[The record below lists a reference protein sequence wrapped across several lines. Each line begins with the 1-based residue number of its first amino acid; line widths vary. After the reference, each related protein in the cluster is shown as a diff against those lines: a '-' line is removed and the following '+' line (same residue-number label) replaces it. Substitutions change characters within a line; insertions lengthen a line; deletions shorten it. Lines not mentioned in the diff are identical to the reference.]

1 MAAQRN
7 PLSQRTEPCGCVVKE
22 YFGHTN
28 TLLCER
34 HQREHFGIDLV
45 AVSFISN
52 TAARVD
58 NSDLI
63 S

>member
-1 MAAQRN
+1 MTTAQRN
-7 PLSQRTEPCGCVVKE
+7 LLSQRTEPCGCVVKQ

-45 AVSFISN
+45 VAC
-52 TAARVD
+52 D